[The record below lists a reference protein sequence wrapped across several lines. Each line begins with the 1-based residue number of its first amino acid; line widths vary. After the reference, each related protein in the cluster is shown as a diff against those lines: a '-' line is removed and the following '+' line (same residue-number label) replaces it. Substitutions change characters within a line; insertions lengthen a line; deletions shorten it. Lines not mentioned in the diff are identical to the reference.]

1 MTSNDTNSHNCKLTD
16 VVKAAEGGVTIPR
29 LLTDTG
35 LFPIGPHTEDYKNQQ
50 FWANGNPSGTYYPL
64 RGARWGLGTS
74 AGSFAAGVDA
84 GRTGSTD
91 RFGFYLSTSN
101 FVGNI

>member
-50 FWANGNPSGTYYPL
+50 FWANGNPSGTYYPS
-64 RGARWGLGTS
+64 RGCPWIDMDK
-74 AGSFAAGVDA
+74 AGSFSVRLSDD
-84 GRTGSTD
+84 RTVSTD